1 MLIYLVYK
9 GERWKKYGS
18 CRNNLK
24 KKFKMAL
31 FIQVVQKAQYMIR
44 LLNQEFE
51 NHVGSIHEGH

>member
-1 MLIYLVYK
+1 MVVVGII
-9 GERWKKYGS
+9 
-18 CRNNLK
+18 LK

-51 NHVGSIHEGH
+51 NHVGAIHEGH